1 MFRGLAVLLSLLIDI
16 PAGAAA
22 GPGRYK
28 DPWQPEQHPPIQQL
42 SIKTIY
48 SPTQATDQ
56 QTVYNPM
63 STSHNYLQRFGLAK
77 HF

>member
-1 MFRGLAVLLSLLIDI
+1 MGFLVPLDDPYDRAAQDAFNRQRLGSL
-16 PAGAAA
+16 P
-22 GPGRYK
+22 
-28 DPWQPEQHPPIQQL
+28 QVQNL
-42 SIKTIY
+42 SIQSIY

-56 QTVYNPM
+56 KTIYNPM

>member
-1 MFRGLAVLLSLLIDI
+1 M
-16 PAGAAA
+16 AGVAA
-22 GPGRYK
+22 GFGLGDSMFGVNYGGPTL
-28 DPWQPEQHPPIQQL
+28 PPVQQVAP
-42 SIKTIY
+42 IKAIY

-56 QTVYNPM
+56 KTVYNPM